1 MLASASGYGR
11 DGSRTSRGLLLA
23 EALHALGSH
32 VGRLWVCVRV
42 GVGREFAVV
51 SSSVVGL
58 LGSERRNC
66 VCSTDHR
73 LALATS
79 MFLAMR

>member
-42 GVGREFAVV
+42 GGGRGFAVV
-51 SSSVVGL
+51 SSSVVG
-58 LGSERRNC
+58 EVARFRRRNC
-66 VCSTDHR
+66 EWAAR
-73 LALATS
+73 ATS
-79 MFLAMR
+79 

>member
-42 GVGREFAVV
+42 GGGRGFAVV
-51 SSSVVGL
+51 SSSIVG
-58 LGSERRNC
+58 EVAPRRNC
-66 VCSTDHR
+66 VGCTDHC

-79 MFLAMR
+79 ILLAIR